1 MEKAS
6 QTERL
11 LNLVC
16 VLLTSEI
23 GMTKSELYQAVRG
36 YQQKADGNSEALDK
50 LFDRDK
56 DLICEYGVQLVSN
69 GNEKKHNVRYRIAE
83 GEFSWPKD
91 LELSG
96 RQLELLELAAMAWS
110 KTSIKNFADFGL
122 IKLRALG
129 HNIDNSIIGLAPR
142 ITISDQNFEIL
153 SSAILEK
160 TAVKFEYLKL
170 DAIKSEQ
177 KTVLPLKIRNI
188 EGEWVLL
195 AKDAKNSQVKNYLL
209 RRISSSVSSSNE
221 EIQIRS
227 VEIERAETDLEQ
239 YIQQNVAELW
249 IREDSEAEFKYG
261 RSGEITINYMDEEL
275 LSEDILD
282 LAADVRV
289 ISPESLAKRVTDAI
303 QRVVSEH
310 A

>member
-23 GMTKSELYQAVRG
+23 GMTKAELFQAVRG
-36 YQQKADGNSEALDK
+36 YQQKADGNLEALDK

-56 DLICEYGVQLVSN
+56 DLIREYGVQLVSN
-69 GNEKKHNVRYRIAE
+69 GNEKKHNVRYRIAD

-91 LELSG
+91 LELTG

-129 HNIDNSIIGLAPR
+129 HNIDNSIIGLAPT

-153 SSAILEK
+153 SSAIVEK
-160 TAVKFEYLKL
+160 TAVIFEYLKL
-170 DAIKSEQ
+170 DAINPEQ

-195 AKDAKNSQVKNYLL
+195 AKDAKNSKVKNYLL
-209 RRISSSVSSSNE
+209 RRISSTVYSANE
-221 EIQIRS
+221 EIQIS
-227 VEIERAETDLEQ
+227 NAEIERAETDLEQ

-249 IREDSEAEFKYG
+249 VREDSEAEFKYG
-261 RSGEITINYMDEEL
+261 KSGEITINYMDEEL

-282 LAADVRV
+282 LASDVQV
-289 ISPESLAKRVTDAI
+289 ISPESLVKRVNDAI

>member
-23 GMTKSELYQAVRG
+23 GMTKAELFQAVRG
-36 YQQKADGNSEALDK
+36 YQQKADGNPETLIK
-50 LFDRDK
+50 LFERDK
-56 DLICEYGVQLVSN
+56 DLIREYGVQLVSN
-69 GNEKKHNVRYRIAE
+69 GDEQKHNARYKIAA

-91 LELSG
+91 LELTG

-153 SSAILEK
+153 SSAIVEK
-160 TAVKFEYLKL
+160 SAVKFEYLKL
-170 DAIKSEQ
+170 DAINPEQ
-177 KTVLPLKIRNI
+177 KTVLPLKIRNV

-209 RRISSSVSSSNE
+209 RRIISSVSSSSA
-221 EIQIRS
+221 EIQ
-227 VEIERAETDLEQ
+227 
-239 YIQQNVAELW
+239 
-249 IREDSEAEFKYG
+249 
-261 RSGEITINYMDEEL
+261 
-275 LSEDILD
+275 
-282 LAADVRV
+282 
-289 ISPESLAKRVTDAI
+289 AK
-303 QRVVSEH
+303 
-310 A
+310 

>member
-23 GMTKSELYQAVRG
+23 GMTKAELFQAVRG
-36 YQQKADGNSEALDK
+36 YQQKADGNLETLDK

-56 DLICEYGVQLVSN
+56 DLIREYGVQLVSN
-69 GNEKKHNVRYRIAE
+69 GNEKKHNVRYKIAD

-91 LELSG
+91 LELTG

-153 SSAILEK
+153 SSAIVEK
-160 TAVKFEYLKL
+160 KAVKFEYLKL
-170 DAIKSEQ
+170 DAIIPEQ
-177 KTVLPLKIRNI
+177 KIVLPVKIRSI

-195 AKDAKNSQVKNYLL
+195 AKDAKNSEVKNYLL

-221 EIQIRS
+221 EIQIS
-227 VEIERAETDLEQ
+227 NAEIEQAETDLEK

-249 IREDSEAEFKYG
+249 VREDSEAEFKYAQ
-261 RSGEITINYMDEEL
+261 SGEITINYMDEEL

-289 ISPESLAKRVTDAI
+289 ILPESLAKRVTDAI
-303 QRVVSEH
+303 QRVVSDH

>member
-23 GMTKSELYQAVRG
+23 GMTKSELYQTVRG

-56 DLICEYGVQLVSN
+56 DLIREYGVQLVSN

-91 LELSG
+91 LELTG

-170 DAIKSEQ
+170 DAIKPEQ

-221 EIQIRS
+221 EIQISS

-249 IREDSEAEFKYG
+249 VREDSEAEFKYG
-261 RSGEITINYMDEEL
+261 KNGEITINYMDEEL

>member
-23 GMTKSELYQAVRG
+23 GMTKAELFQAVRG
-36 YQQKADGNSEALDK
+36 YQQKADGNLETLDK

-56 DLICEYGVQLVSN
+56 DLIREYGVQLVSN
-69 GNEKKHNVRYRIAE
+69 GNEKKHNVRYKIAD

-91 LELSG
+91 LELTG

-153 SSAILEK
+153 SSAIVEK
-160 TAVKFEYLKL
+160 KAVKFEYLKL
-170 DAIKSEQ
+170 DAIIPEQ
-177 KTVLPLKIRNI
+177 KTVLPVKIRSI

-195 AKDAKNSQVKNYLL
+195 AKDAKNSEVKNYLL

-221 EIQIRS
+221 EIQIS
-227 VEIERAETDLEQ
+227 NAEIEQAETDLEK

-249 IREDSEAEFKYG
+249 VREDSEAEFKYAK
-261 RSGEITINYMDEEL
+261 SGEITINYMDEEL

-303 QRVVSEH
+303 QRVVSDH

>member
-23 GMTKSELYQAVRG
+23 GMTKAELFQAVRG
-36 YQQKADGNSEALDK
+36 YQQKADGNLETLDK

-56 DLICEYGVQLVSN
+56 DLIREYGVQLVSN
-69 GNEKKHNVRYRIAE
+69 GNEKKHNVRYKIAD

-91 LELSG
+91 LELTG

-153 SSAILEK
+153 SNAIVEK
-160 TAVKFEYLKL
+160 KAVKFEYLKL
-170 DAIKSEQ
+170 DAIIPEQ
-177 KTVLPLKIRNI
+177 KTVLPVKIRSI

-195 AKDAKNSQVKNYLL
+195 AKDAKNSEVKNYLL

-221 EIQIRS
+221 EIQIS
-227 VEIERAETDLEQ
+227 NAEIEQAETDLEK

-249 IREDSEAEFKYG
+249 VREDSEAEFKYAK
-261 RSGEITINYMDEEL
+261 SGEITINYMDEEL

-303 QRVVSEH
+303 QRVVSDH

>member
-23 GMTKSELYQAVRG
+23 GMTKAELFQAVRG
-36 YQQKADGNSEALDK
+36 YQQKADGNLETLDK

-56 DLICEYGVQLVSN
+56 ELIREYGVQLVSN
-69 GNEKKHNVRYRIAE
+69 GNEKKHNIRYKIAD

-91 LELSG
+91 LELTG

-153 SSAILEK
+153 SNAIVEK
-160 TAVKFEYLKL
+160 KAVKFEYLKL
-170 DAIKSEQ
+170 DAIIPEQ
-177 KTVLPLKIRNI
+177 KTVLPVKIRSI

-195 AKDAKNSQVKNYLL
+195 AKDAKNSEVKNYLL

-221 EIQIRS
+221 EIQIS
-227 VEIERAETDLEQ
+227 NAEIEQAETDLEK

-249 IREDSEAEFKYG
+249 VREDSEAEFKYAQ
-261 RSGEITINYMDEEL
+261 SGEITINYMDEEL

-303 QRVVSEH
+303 QRVVSDH

>member
-23 GMTKSELYQAVRG
+23 GMTKAELFQAVRG
-36 YQQKADGNSEALDK
+36 YQQKADGNLETLDK

-56 DLICEYGVQLVSN
+56 DLIREYGVQLVSN
-69 GNEKKHNVRYRIAE
+69 GNEKKHNIRYKIAD

-91 LELSG
+91 LELTG

-153 SSAILEK
+153 SNAIVEK
-160 TAVKFEYLKL
+160 KAVKFEYLKL
-170 DAIKSEQ
+170 DAIIPEQ
-177 KTVLPLKIRNI
+177 KTVLPVKIRSI

-195 AKDAKNSQVKNYLL
+195 AKDAKNSEVKNYLL

-221 EIQIRS
+221 EIQIS
-227 VEIERAETDLEQ
+227 NAEIEQAETDLEK

-249 IREDSEAEFKYG
+249 VREDSEAEFKYAK
-261 RSGEITINYMDEEL
+261 SGEITINYMDEEL

-303 QRVVSEH
+303 QRVVSDH

>member
-36 YQQKADGNSEALDK
+36 YQQKAEGNTDALDK

-56 DLICEYGVQLVSN
+56 DLIREYGVQLVSN
-69 GNEKKHNVRYRIAE
+69 GNEKKHNVRYRIAD

-91 LELSG
+91 LELTG

-153 SSAILEK
+153 SSAIVEK

-170 DAIKSEQ
+170 DAINPEQ

-209 RRISSSVSSSNE
+209 RRIISSVSSSSA
-221 EIQIRS
+221 EIQIS
-227 VEIERAETDLEQ
+227 NSEIERAETDLEQ

-249 IREDSEAEFKYG
+249 VREDSEAEFKYG
-261 RSGEITINYMDEEL
+261 KSGEITINYMDEEL

-289 ISPESLAKRVTDAI
+289 ISPESLAKRISDAI
-303 QRVVSEH
+303 KRVVSEH

>member
-23 GMTKSELYQAVRG
+23 GMTKAELFQAVRG
-36 YQQKADGNSEALDK
+36 YQQKADGNLETLDK

-56 DLICEYGVQLVSN
+56 ELIREYGVQLVSN
-69 GNEKKHNVRYRIAE
+69 GNEKKHNIRYKIAD

-91 LELSG
+91 LELTG

-153 SSAILEK
+153 SNAIVEK
-160 TAVKFEYLKL
+160 KAVKFEYLKL
-170 DAIKSEQ
+170 DAIIPEQ
-177 KTVLPLKIRNI
+177 KTVLPVKIRSI

-195 AKDAKNSQVKNYLL
+195 AKDAKNSEVKNYLL

-221 EIQIRS
+221 EIQIS
-227 VEIERAETDLEQ
+227 NAEIEQAETDLEK

-249 IREDSEAEFKYG
+249 VREDSEAEFKYAK
-261 RSGEITINYMDEEL
+261 SGEITINYMDEEL

-289 ISPESLAKRVTDAI
+289 ISPESLAKRVLYAI
-303 QRVVSEH
+303 HRVVSDH

>member
-23 GMTKSELYQAVRG
+23 GMTKAELFQAVRG
-36 YQQKADGNSEALDK
+36 YQQKADGNLETLDK

-56 DLICEYGVQLVSN
+56 DLIREYGVQLVSN
-69 GNEKKHNVRYRIAE
+69 GNEKKHNVRYKIAD

-91 LELSG
+91 LELTG

-153 SSAILEK
+153 SSAIVEK
-160 TAVKFEYLKL
+160 KAVKFEYLKL
-170 DAIKSEQ
+170 DAIIPEQ
-177 KTVLPLKIRNI
+177 KIVLPVKIRSI

-195 AKDAKNSQVKNYLL
+195 AKDAKNSEVKNYLL

-221 EIQIRS
+221 EIQIS
-227 VEIERAETDLEQ
+227 NAEIEQAETDLEK

-249 IREDSEAEFKYG
+249 VREDSEAEFKYAQ
-261 RSGEITINYMDEEL
+261 SGEITINYMDEEL

-303 QRVVSEH
+303 QRVVSDH

>member
-23 GMTKSELYQAVRG
+23 GMTKAELFQAVRG
-36 YQQKADGNSEALDK
+36 YQQKADGNLETLDK

-56 DLICEYGVQLVSN
+56 DLIREYGVQLVSN
-69 GNEKKHNVRYRIAE
+69 GNEKKHNVRYKIAD

-91 LELSG
+91 LELTG

-153 SSAILEK
+153 SSAIVEK
-160 TAVKFEYLKL
+160 KAVKFEYLKL
-170 DAIKSEQ
+170 DAIIPEQ
-177 KTVLPLKIRNI
+177 KIVLPVKIRSI

-195 AKDAKNSQVKNYLL
+195 AKDAKNSEVKNYLL
-209 RRISSSVSSSNE
+209 RRISSTVSSSNE
-221 EIQIRS
+221 EIQIS
-227 VEIERAETDLEQ
+227 NAEIEQAETDLEK

-249 IREDSEAEFKYG
+249 VREDSEAEFKYAQ
-261 RSGEITINYMDEEL
+261 SGEITINYMDEEL

-303 QRVVSEH
+303 QRVVSDH

>member
-36 YQQKADGNSEALDK
+36 YQQKAEGNTDALDK

-56 DLICEYGVQLVSN
+56 DLIREYGVQLVSN
-69 GNEKKHNVRYRIAE
+69 GNEKKHNVRYRIAD

-91 LELSG
+91 LELTG

-153 SSAILEK
+153 SSAIVEK

-170 DAIKSEQ
+170 DAINPEQ

-209 RRISSSVSSSNE
+209 RRIISSVSSSSA
-221 EIQIRS
+221 EIQIRNS
-227 VEIERAETDLEQ
+227 EIERAETDLEQ

-249 IREDSEAEFKYG
+249 VREDSEAEFKYG
-261 RSGEITINYMDEEL
+261 KSGEITINYMDEEL

-289 ISPESLAKRVTDAI
+289 ISPESLAKRISDAI
-303 QRVVSEH
+303 KRVVSEH

>member
-23 GMTKSELYQAVRG
+23 GMTKAELFQAVRG
-36 YQQKADGNSEALDK
+36 YQQKADGNLETLDK

-56 DLICEYGVQLVSN
+56 DLIREYGVQLVSN
-69 GNEKKHNVRYRIAE
+69 GNEKKHNVRYKIAD

-91 LELSG
+91 LELTG

-153 SSAILEK
+153 SSAIVEK
-160 TAVKFEYLKL
+160 KAAKFEYLKL
-170 DAIKSEQ
+170 DAIIPEQ
-177 KTVLPLKIRNI
+177 KIVLPVKIRSI

-195 AKDAKNSQVKNYLL
+195 AKDAKNSEVKNYLL
-209 RRISSSVSSSNE
+209 RRISSTVSSSNE
-221 EIQIRS
+221 AIQIS
-227 VEIERAETDLEQ
+227 NAEIEQAETDLEK

-249 IREDSEAEFKYG
+249 VREDSEAEFKYAQ
-261 RSGEITINYMDEEL
+261 SGEITINYMDEEL

-303 QRVVSEH
+303 QRVVSDH

>member
-23 GMTKSELYQAVRG
+23 GMTKAELFQAVRG
-36 YQQKADGNSEALDK
+36 YQQKADGNLETLDK

-56 DLICEYGVQLVSN
+56 DLIREYGVQLVSN
-69 GNEKKHNVRYRIAE
+69 GNEKKHNVRYKIAD

-91 LELSG
+91 LELTG

-153 SSAILEK
+153 SSAIVEK
-160 TAVKFEYLKL
+160 KAVKFEYLKL
-170 DAIKSEQ
+170 DAIIPEQ
-177 KTVLPLKIRNI
+177 KIVLPVKIRSI

-195 AKDAKNSQVKNYLL
+195 AKDAKNSEVKNYLL
-209 RRISSSVSSSNE
+209 RRISSAVSSSNE
-221 EIQIRS
+221 EIQIS
-227 VEIERAETDLEQ
+227 NAEIEQAETDLEK

-249 IREDSEAEFKYG
+249 VREDSEAEFKYAQ
-261 RSGEITINYMDEEL
+261 SGEITINYMDEEL

-303 QRVVSEH
+303 QRVVSDH